1 MARYDSP
8 LVSVVIPVYNV
19 EQYLEKCI
27 ASVINQT
34 FTDYELILVD
44 DGSTDGSG
52 DMIDEW
58 SQRDD
63 RIRVIHKDNGGLSSA
78 RNCGIETAVGK
89 YLTFI
94 DSDDYVAKEYLEVL
108 VSIMEEHPGETIA
121 ACGFNVVY
129 DEWGK
134 EEGAPGSET
143 MVFDRFGAFREVLY
157 HGVVDVCAWAKM
169 YRRALFDNFK
179 FPTGRLYEDTWLFG
193 HLLNASDR
201 YVLKTKPLYNYV
213 KRNGSIVSG
222 GFSNDRMQYIDAVDE
237 LIGQALQCDD
247 SLERACVRRWM
258 HARMSV
264 LRYMKN
270 VDKRYRTL
278 RQKLREEALT
288 VSGQVLRDANCPMRD
303 RLGVM
308 SLRLGFPIFYLCWDL
323 YERLRR

>member
-52 DMIDEW
+52 DLIDEW

-129 DEWGK
+129 DEGGK

-143 MVFDRFGAFREVLY
+143 VVFDRSGAFHDVLY

-169 YRRALFDNFK
+169 YKRALFDNFK

-222 GFSNDRMQYIDAVDE
+222 GFSDDRMQYIDAVDE

-247 SLERACVRRWM
+247 SLERACARRWM

-270 VDKRYRTL
+270 VDERYRTL
-278 RQKLREEALT
+278 RQKLREEVLT
-288 VSGQVLRDANCPMRD
+288 VSGRVLRDANCPMRD

-308 SLRLGFPIFYLCWDL
+308 SLRLGFPVFYLCWDL